1 MVLLRLKPKLRHIYR
16 HSCKY
21 KKAYSFFIAILKTV
35 EYKLQRGVKVI
46 PYKCYFCNS
55 WHVGH
60 LSNGAKR
67 NNNRFKHL
75 PRITLLNRGNK

>member
-1 MVLLRLKPKLRHIYR
+1 MVLLKIKSKLKHIYLNC
-16 HSCKY
+16 CKY
-21 KKAYSFFIAILKTV
+21 KKRYSFLKAILKIV
-35 EYKLQRGVKVI
+35 EYKFQRGVKVA

-75 PRITLLNRGNK
+75 PRITLLNNN